1 MRRLGFGMTFSRLGF
16 QFSSI
21 SYPDLPTAR
30 LFGHIGDVAVAAEQN
45 GFGSIWLPDHAMQ
58 NHNGGGTDKPMFEAY
73 SLLSALAVRT
83 EQVSLGA
90 MVSPVTFRNP
100 ALLAK
105 TVTTVDVISG
115 GRAVLGIGAA
125 WDTTEHPAYGIDFPS
140 AGERLDR
147 LEEAVQICRLMFT
160 EEDPTFTGK
169 HYSIDHAINSP
180 RPIQA
185 SIPIV
190 VAGGGEKRTL
200 RIAARFADA
209 SNIGGPLEQLAHKL
223 EVLQAHCAA
232 AGRDFATLTKTV
244 SVVAP
249 TDLAELVDA
258 VAARRALG
266 FDTVVVMA
274 NSCPGPDTVAAWG
287 QALS

>member
-1 MRRLGFGMTFSRLGF
+1 MTFSRLGF

-30 LFGHIGDVAVAAEQN
+30 LFSHIGDVAVAAEEN

-58 NHNGGGTDKPMFEAY
+58 NHNGGGTDKPMLEAY

-83 EQVSLGA
+83 ERATLGA

-125 WDTTEHPAYGIDFPS
+125 WDTTEHPAYGIDFP
-140 AGERLDR
+140 AVAERQDR
-147 LEEAVQICRLMFT
+147 LEETVQICRAMFT
-160 EEDPTFTGK
+160 EEAPSFTGTY
-169 HYSIDHAINSP
+169 YSIDQAINSP

-185 SIPIV
+185 SIPIL

-200 RIAARFADA
+200 RTAARLADA
-209 SNIGGPLEQLAHKL
+209 SNIGGTLEVLAHKL
-223 EVLQAHCAA
+223 EVLEAHCAD
-232 AGRDFATLTKTV
+232 AGRDFATLVKTV
-244 SVVAP
+244 SLVAP
-249 TDLAELVDA
+249 TDLAELVDG

-274 NSCPGPDTVAAWG
+274 NDCPGPETVAAWG